1 MAKAGQTISFMCN
14 EDQVSR
20 ILRVIV
26 YNDGAVTETVSS
38 PDGVFMT
45 ACKT

>member
-1 MAKAGQTISFMCN
+1 MARAGQTISFICN
-14 EDQVSR
+14 ENQLSR

-26 YNDGAVTETVSS
+26 YNDGAITEKTSN

-45 ACKT
+45 VCKT

>member
-1 MAKAGQTISFMCN
+1 MARAGQTISFICN

-26 YNDGAVTETVSS
+26 YNDGEITEKVSN

-45 ACKT
+45 VCKT

>member
-1 MAKAGQTISFMCN
+1 MVRAGQTISFICN

-26 YNDGAVTETVSS
+26 YNDGVTTKKVSN

-45 ACKT
+45 VCKT